1 MLLFV
6 SYLCLTYLLSS
17 VPFGV
22 VLCTFAV
29 DADPRDGGSG
39 NIGATNVYRQFGTR
53 LGLLTLLLDGLKGWL
68 PTALALSLWPATPAF
83 AGAVALTAFAGH
95 CFSAYLGLRGG
106 KGVATAAGV
115 LLALS
120 PWTALLSLLVW
131 AAAVAVWRRAS
142 LGALLA
148 AIAMPLLMLWLSP
161 QLWWAGLLLTL
172 GVMLRHRENID
183 RLRRRVEPTT

>member
-6 SYLCLTYLLSS
+6 SYLWLTYLLSS
-17 VPFGV
+17 VPFGL

-53 LGLLTLLLDGLKGWL
+53 LGLLTLLLDALKGFL
-68 PTALALSLWPATPAF
+68 PTALALTLWPDPSY
-83 AGAVALTAFAGH
+83 AGVVALVAFAGH
-95 CFSAYLGLRGG
+95 CYSAYLGFRGG

-120 PWTALLSLLVW
+120 PWTALLALGLWLAV
-131 AAAVAVWRRAS
+131 VAVWRRAS
-142 LGALLA
+142 LGALVT
-148 AIAMPLLMLWLSP
+148 AIALPLLMLWLAP
-161 QLWWAGLLLTL
+161 PLWWAGLLLTL
-172 GVMLRHRENID
+172 GVLLRHRDNID
-183 RLRRRVEPTT
+183 RLRRNAEPAT